1 MNHWKGA
8 YRGVNTVG
16 AYVATLLLFLAG
28 WLLLGNLPLLAAMLA
43 KGVTTLEDL
52 AAVCPE
58 NVYLLLMLSSFA
70 IGLLVLILCI
80 RVFHRRGFRM
90 VANGGRPLRWGHFL
104 TAFGLYFLAMAIVQ
118 GRDLLWHPENFEW
131 QFDAAAFVRALPVLL
146 LFVPLQTLFEEFFF
160 RGYLM
165 QSLVVG
171 TKRVWIAWLLS
182 ALLFGFAHSANPE
195 VGAYGYTVMMLQYLL
210 FGLLFGWFA
219 LADEGIEVSWGMH
232 TANNLF
238 LLLFVTEE
246 HSALPTPALWRQL
259 DATPSLKDI
268 FQLLFL
274 VGVLWVV
281 LERIYR
287 WKLPS
292 LRKIANPG
300 EEETPAVENKEVI

>member
-1 MNHWKGA
+1 
-8 YRGVNTVG
+8 
-16 AYVATLLLFLAG
+16 
-28 WLLLGNLPLLAAMLA
+28 
-43 KGVTTLEDL
+43 
-52 AAVCPE
+52 
-58 NVYLLLMLSSFA
+58 
-70 IGLLVLILCI
+70 
-80 RVFHRRGFRM
+80 
-90 VANGGRPLRWGHFL
+90 
-104 TAFGLYFLAMAIVQ
+104 
-118 GRDLLWHPENFEW
+118 
-131 QFDAAAFVRALPVLL
+131 
-146 LFVPLQTLFEEFFF
+146 
-160 RGYLM
+160 
-165 QSLVVG
+165 
-171 TKRVWIAWLLS
+171 
-182 ALLFGFAHSANPE
+182 
-195 VGAYGYTVMMLQYLL
+195 MMLQYLL